1 MRIMCT
7 FIVHVGAHETL
18 HDEKGIA
25 SLRKSFQEKERER
38 GLRVENITT
47 FYMQCC
53 NYNEYT

>member
-25 SLRKSFQEKERER
+25 SQRKKVSERKERE
-38 GLRVENITT
+38 N
-47 FYMQCC
+47 
-53 NYNEYT
+53 